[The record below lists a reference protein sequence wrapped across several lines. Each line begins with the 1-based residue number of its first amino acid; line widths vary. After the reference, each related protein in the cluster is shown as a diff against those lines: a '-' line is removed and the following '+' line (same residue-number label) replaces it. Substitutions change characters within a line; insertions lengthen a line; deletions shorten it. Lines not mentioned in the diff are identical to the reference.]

1 MTIKE
6 IFRQFS
12 NVISQAAGKAYAFTI
27 ALSVVIIWA
36 ASGPYFNFSN
46 TWQLFIN
53 TGTTIVTFLMVFL
66 IQSTQNRDGKAM
78 QLKLDELIRSSDP
91 SSYNFLDIEDLSDD
105 DLEELD
111 EEFKRLHDS
120 YQDNAP
126 LSLHKLHSKIK
137 VAHQKRRQF
146 KSE

>member
-1 MTIKE
+1 MVKDL
-6 IFRQFS
+6 FRQFS
-12 NVISQAAGKAYAFTI
+12 NVVSQAAGKAYAFAI
-27 ALSVVIIWA
+27 ALTVVITWA
-36 ASGPYFNFSN
+36 VSGPYFHFSN

-66 IQSTQNRDGKAM
+66 IQNTQNRDGKAM
-78 QLKLDELIRSSDP
+78 QLKLDELLRSSDP

-120 YQDNAP
+120 YQDKAP

-137 VAHQKRRQF
+137 VAHQRRRQS
-146 KSE
+146 KVE